1 MSQVFEVKRSESLK
15 VKIYDEEFSLKKPSV
30 KMIEDYAIDIEKA
43 PKAEQFT
50 RAKTL
55 LTNMG
60 LTEKLVNEM
69 EFDHLQ
75 ELIEFL
81 TSSMTKAAKKN

>member
-1 MSQVFEVKRSESLK
+1 MSEMFEVKRSTGLK
-15 VKIYDEEFSLKKPSV
+15 VKIYDEEFSLKRPSV

-43 PKAEQFT
+43 PKAEQFN
-50 RAKTL
+50 RAKAL

-60 LTEKLVNEM
+60 LTQEIVDGM

-75 ELIEFL
+75 QLIEYL
-81 TSSMTKAAKKN
+81 TSSMTKASKKN

>member
-1 MSQVFEVKRSESLK
+1 MSNVFEVKRSEGLK
-15 VKIYDEEFSLKKPSV
+15 VRIYEQEYSLKKPSV
-30 KMIEDYAIDIEKA
+30 KMIEDYAIDIENA

-60 LTEKLVNEM
+60 LTQEIVDGL
-69 EFDHLQ
+69 EFDHLTQ
-75 ELIEFL
+75 LIEFL
-81 TSSMTKAAKKN
+81 TSSMTKASKKN

>member
-1 MSQVFEVKRSESLK
+1 MFEVKRSEGLK

-30 KMIEDYAIDIEKA
+30 KMIEAYAIDIENA
-43 PKAEQFT
+43 PKGEQFS

-55 LTNMG
+55 LTQMG
-60 LTEKLVNEM
+60 LRAELVDEL

>member
-1 MSQVFEVKRSESLK
+1 MFEVKRSEGLK
-15 VKIYDEEFSLKKPSV
+15 VKIYDEEFSLRKPSV
-30 KMIEDYAIDIEKA
+30 KMIEAYAIDIEKA
-43 PKAEQFT
+43 TKGEQFA
-50 RAKTL
+50 RAKAL

-60 LTEKLVNEM
+60 LSQELVDNM

-81 TSSMTKAAKKN
+81 TSSMTRAAKKN

>member
-1 MSQVFEVKRSESLK
+1 MFEIKRSDSIL
-15 VKIYDEEFSLKKPSV
+15 VKIYGDEFHLKKPSV
-30 KMIEDYAIDIEKA
+30 KMIEAYAIDIDKA
-43 PKAEQFT
+43 TKGEQFS

-55 LTNMG
+55 LTEMG
-60 LTEKLVNEM
+60 LSAQVVDGM

-81 TSSMTKAAKKN
+81 TSSMAKAAKKN